1 MGIEIKLEQQ
11 TTEEPYLNL
20 SHTEFNMLLPYFNQ
34 LQIKT
39 GVVIDEYSDTKLYP
53 EHSKFLLELI
63 DENIG
68 DNNINTLIS
77 LLKKSS
83 KESVNLL
90 FIGD

>member
-20 SHTEFNMLLPYFNQ
+20 SHTEFNILLPYFNQ

-39 GVVIDEYSDTKLYP
+39 GVIIDEYSDTKLYP
-53 EHSKFLLELI
+53 EHSKFLIDLI
-63 DENIG
+63 NENIG
-68 DNNINTLIS
+68 GENINTFIS
-77 LLKKSS
+77 LLNKSS
-83 KESVNLL
+83 QELVNLL